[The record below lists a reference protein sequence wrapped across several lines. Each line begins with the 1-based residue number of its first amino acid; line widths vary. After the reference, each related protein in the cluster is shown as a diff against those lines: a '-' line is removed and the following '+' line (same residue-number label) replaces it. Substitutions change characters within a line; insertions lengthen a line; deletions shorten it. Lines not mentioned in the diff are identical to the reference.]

1 MLSGKQKQLQALV
14 QLYDSEIQWLSH
26 GSRLWFGQLREK
38 RVSLL
43 IDFSDAVCFSEN
55 YNNYISALQQ
65 LFSEQLTSCDKV
77 QVSMIG
83 SDVIHSDLS
92 TVCCNARYVRQMIQK
107 SCDYAIINSCH
118 LDVGSFIKKWFTELG
133 SQGSCN
139 LLKGL
144 KVALKCS
151 DIDMICIILCSRSVR
166 FQIVNLLSYFK

>member
-26 GSRLWFGQLREK
+26 GSKFWFGQMREK

-77 QVSMIG
+77 QVTIIG
-83 SDVIHSDLS
+83 SDVIHLDLS
-92 TVCCNARYVRQMIQK
+92 MMCCNARYVRQMIQ
-107 SCDYAIINSCH
+107 SHVIM
-118 LDVGSFIKKWFTELG
+118 
-133 SQGSCN
+133 
-139 LLKGL
+139 LLY
-144 KVALKCS
+144 
-151 DIDMICIILCSRSVR
+151 ILVTLML
-166 FQIVNLLSYFK
+166 VVL